1 LYAHAGAHTRIR
13 AHLRPRRAAGCHQL
27 RETQMDLREIIEQA
41 VCSAISHDWLDPGI
55 EMGMVVG
62 AVTDAVVAAL
72 DSGTISVVG

>member
-1 LYAHAGAHTRIR
+1 
-13 AHLRPRRAAGCHQL
+13 
-27 RETQMDLREIIEQA
+27 MDLREIIEQA
-41 VCSAISHDWLDPGI
+41 ICSAISHDWLDPGI